1 MIPADDRMRMGIVG
15 NCLAWQ
21 LSNKIAALQLAYST
35 LQQKS
40 KSKSKGNFLV
50 ATIVKVPPGAR
61 DSKQLKSSTI

>member
-1 MIPADDRMRMGIVG
+1 VDEWLNERPRR
-15 NCLAWQ
+15 Q
-21 LSNKIAALQLAYST
+21 LTFGQST
-35 LQQKS
+35 ARVTKQQKS